1 MSKGILGKSDQEL
14 FKYLLIFFFFFQKM
28 LIYQK
33 IIPNPAHSYKPL
45 YYEKITKKT
54 SLKIEITHPIFIK
67 IIV

>member
-14 FKYLLIFFFFFQKM
+14 FKYLL
-28 LIYQK
+28 
-33 IIPNPAHSYKPL
+33 
-45 YYEKITKKT
+45 TKKT